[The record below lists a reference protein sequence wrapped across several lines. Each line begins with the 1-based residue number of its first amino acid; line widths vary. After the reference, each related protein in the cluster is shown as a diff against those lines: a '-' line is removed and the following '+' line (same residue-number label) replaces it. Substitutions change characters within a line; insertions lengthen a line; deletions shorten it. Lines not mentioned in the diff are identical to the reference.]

1 MRKKIVEEIKIFLEE
16 LRTKYDAIGQIDGV
30 TLATL
35 IGGLSDN
42 DDKQNREILNAIT
55 HFCESVYKKEAEK
68 NERAKRILRK
78 TYYEREN

>member
-16 LRTKYDAIGQIDGV
+16 LQTKYDAIGQIDGI

-42 DDKQNREILNAIT
+42 DDKQNREILNAII